1 MGQAID
7 ISEVAVQ
14 LSRADCVLGRMLAG
28 DAEPGPERTRY
39 DMGGPGAA
47 FACAD
52 GHVYLLMT
60 TRAHW
65 RGLCA
70 LMGDPDWAA
79 AFPEDW
85 LEYHCTPDRV
95 ADFRRHFR
103 IWIATQAKDVVAQAA
118 QQAGVPLVQVNSA
131 ADLIDHVQYRHR
143 GFFQPLDGALHPTIP
158 YRMSASPVVLHSPA
172 PTPGADQ
179 AMLA

>member
-1 MGQAID
+1 
-7 ISEVAVQ
+7 
-14 LSRADCVLGRMLAG
+14 
-28 DAEPGPERTRY
+28 
-39 DMGGPGAA
+39 MGGPGAA